1 MAKLYTRSH
10 IVIVRDD
17 EEARNRNWVTDQEDY
32 YICDLGRG
40 LWSVRSVNDDGSLGR
55 VVHVRTSE
63 LERRYLRQPETWV
76 KVYKAVYGL

>member
-63 LERRYLRQPETWV
+63 LERRYLRRPETFV